1 MNYIDIILVILLI
14 LSAIGGFKNGLI
26 AEVVSLAA
34 LVLGV
39 WGAIEFSYITTEFLT
54 EKLNITSEHLG
65 IISFVV
71 TFIVIVILVHI
82 VGNTVNKL
90 AEAAMLGFVNRL
102 AGMVF
107 SVLKSALILSIILL
121 VFDFIDKDVKI
132 LPEKAKAESRMY
144 EPIKNFAPSILPFI
158 NFWDNDKSDKSVD
171 GKVA

>member
-1 MNYIDIILVILLI
+1 MNYIDIILLALLI

-39 WGAIEFSYITTEFLT
+39 WGAIEFSYITADFLT
-54 EKLNITSEHLG
+54 EKFDLKTDHLN
-65 IISFVV
+65 IISFIV
-71 TFIVIVILVHI
+71 TFVIIVILVHI
-82 VGNTVNKL
+82 VGNTINKMV
-90 AEAAMLGFVNRL
+90 EAVTLGFVNKL

-121 VFDFIDKDVKI
+121 IFDRIDKNVKI

-144 EPIKNFAPSILPFI
+144 EPIKNFAPSLLPFI
-158 NFWDNDKSDKSVD
+158 NFWDDNSDFLED
-171 GKVA
+171 DTVA